1 MQTYP
6 FVSLQGF
13 ATHSP
18 MPMEGLLWIS
28 THLFCERNKV
38 QGKKWLMVQIERR
51 HIVTILYKGKHSI
64 AREGLS
70 VGVVTWDDCILL
82 TENTAGCSHCLVSI
96 LCSLSQCHLYSF
108 LFLTTIPMLIPCSL
122 VCIFPLQ
129 ALHIVDS
136 FLCTAKV
143 LMLPV
148 PRSGHSNSKY
158 SCPDRKKKQL
168 QKEFLIIKIIIAFLF
183 SPSTSHIVL
192 LRQRWS
198 PRDLGSFS
206 NRCSILKYN

>member
-1 MQTYP
+1 
-6 FVSLQGF
+6 
-13 ATHSP
+13 
-18 MPMEGLLWIS
+18 
-28 THLFCERNKV
+28 
-38 QGKKWLMVQIERR
+38 MVQIERR

-96 LCSLSQCHLYSF
+96 LCSLHNVISTFFCSSQL
-108 LFLTTIPMLIPCSL
+108 PMLIPCSL
-122 VCIFPLQ
+122 VCIFPVQ
-129 ALHIVDS
+129 ASHIVDS

-158 SCPDRKKKQL
+158 SCPDWKKKQM

-183 SPSTSHIVL
+183 SP
-192 LRQRWS
+192 
-198 PRDLGSFS
+198 
-206 NRCSILKYN
+206 